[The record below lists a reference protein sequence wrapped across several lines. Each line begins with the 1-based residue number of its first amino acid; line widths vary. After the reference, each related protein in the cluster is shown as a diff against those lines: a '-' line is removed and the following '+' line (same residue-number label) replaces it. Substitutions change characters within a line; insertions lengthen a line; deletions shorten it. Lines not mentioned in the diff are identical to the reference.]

1 MHKRINTAIGVAIV
15 AMMAGSAAA
24 VAAQPQSATA
34 GKALDQAASQ
44 GRKAFVDDA
53 GRLHKPTEAEARA
66 LRNQARGR
74 VEASRSFGDSPRPRN
89 AAEARRTLRMSRDGS
104 RAMVVPQDKV
114 VELQAQFDADGK
126 LHVNETTTRADG
138 QEVQE

>member
-1 MHKRINTAIGVAIV
+1 KRINTAIGVAIV

-74 VEASRSFGDSPRPRN
+74 VEASRSSGDTPRPRN
-89 AAEARRTLRMSRDGS
+89 ASEGRRTLRMSRDGS
-104 RAMVVPQDKV
+104 RAIVVPQDQV
-114 VELQAQFDADGK
+114 VELQAQPEAHRQ
-126 LHVNETTTRADG
+126 LHLHTPTTRS
-138 QEVQE
+138 E